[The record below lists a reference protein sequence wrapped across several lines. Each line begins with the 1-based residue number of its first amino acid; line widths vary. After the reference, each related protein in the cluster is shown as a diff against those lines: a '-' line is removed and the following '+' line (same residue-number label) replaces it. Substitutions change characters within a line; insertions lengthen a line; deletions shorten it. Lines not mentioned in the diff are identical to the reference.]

1 MELTYTGPRM
11 QGADTTFQEW
21 EIAPQ
26 SSTQYWQPNDVIKFM
41 GNISQGLVDF
51 YRTHIEFEI

>member
-1 MELTYTGPRM
+1 M
-11 QGADTTFQEW
+11 QGAETTFQEW